1 MERIIFTRNTSDRSS
16 ETANIK
22 IDFTKDMTP
31 NEAAEFLVKE
41 LKHWNNISLC
51 NLKKI
56 TIE

>member
-1 MERIIFTRNTSDRSS
+1 MERIIFTRNTSDISS

-31 NEAAEFLVKE
+31 NEAAEILVKE

>member
-1 MERIIFTRNTSDRSS
+1 MERIIFTRNTSDISS
-16 ETANIK
+16 EPSNIK
-22 IDFTKDMTP
+22 IDFTKDMTA

>member
-1 MERIIFTRNTSDRSS
+1 MERIIFTRNISDISS